1 MSEVGRDPLDFIVIG
16 ASGDLA
22 RRKIYPALFSL
33 YCQGLLPERFSV
45 YGLARSAMNNDQFRE
60 RISSALTCRYVPG
73 HSCGD
78 YIRKFLDRCHYLSGA
93 YDSAD
98 SFLSLF
104 QLMREEGGPE
114 LPNMVFYLAIP
125 PAIFV
130 DVARSIGNAGLVRC
144 GGGDP
149 WSRVVIEKPFGRDR
163 QSSDHLT
170 HELANVFTEEQT
182 YRIDHYLG
190 KEVIQNLMVLR
201 FANLVFEPIWNQ
213 KYIER
218 VWVDWRENIGIEGRA
233 GYFDNYGIIRDV
245 VQNHLLQIV
254 AMIAMERPK
263 ISDARHIRDEKVK
276 VLKSIN
282 FVSKADV
289 VLGQYTAS
297 KWKDK
302 ERIGYREE
310 DGVPADSI
318 TPTFA
323 ATRLY
328 VDNERWKGVPFII
341 RAGKGM
347 NRREN
352 EVRLQFRD
360 VEDNIF
366 GMGARHLPSNELVI
380 RIQPDE
386 GVFLSIVS
394 KQPGLDVVLEK
405 TDLNLRYQLAFGA
418 AIPDA
423 YECLLMDVIEGD
435 KSLFIRSDE
444 LEAAWDIFTPV
455 LHRFSEERVMPAEYE
470 FGSLGPAIDRIL

>member
-1 MSEVGRDPLDFIVIG
+1 
-16 ASGDLA
+16 
-22 RRKIYPALFSL
+22 
-33 YCQGLLPERFSV
+33 
-45 YGLARSAMNNDQFRE
+45 
-60 RISSALTCRYVPG
+60 
-73 HSCGD
+73 
-78 YIRKFLDRCHYLSGA
+78 
-93 YDSAD
+93 
-98 SFLSLF
+98 
-104 QLMREEGGPE
+104 
-114 LPNMVFYLAIP
+114 
-125 PAIFV
+125 
-130 DVARSIGNAGLVRC
+130 
-144 GGGDP
+144 
-149 WSRVVIEKPFGRDR
+149 
-163 QSSDHLT
+163 
-170 HELANVFTEEQT
+170 
-182 YRIDHYLG
+182 
-190 KEVIQNLMVLR
+190 
-201 FANLVFEPIWNQ
+201 
-213 KYIER
+213 
-218 VWVDWRENIGIEGRA
+218 
-233 GYFDNYGIIRDV
+233 
-245 VQNHLLQIV
+245 
-254 AMIAMERPK
+254 MIAMERPK